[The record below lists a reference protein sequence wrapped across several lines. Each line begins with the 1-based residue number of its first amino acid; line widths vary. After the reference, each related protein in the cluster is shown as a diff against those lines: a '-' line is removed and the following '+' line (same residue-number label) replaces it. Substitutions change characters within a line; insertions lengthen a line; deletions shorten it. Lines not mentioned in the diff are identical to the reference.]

1 MNLVNVKPGF
11 ARKSPI
17 DQIFEDFFQ
26 NNPTT
31 NVNRP
36 AANIIDQEKA
46 FVLELAIPGITKE
59 ALNISVEKNVLTIK
73 SDTKETSLE
82 EGRYTR
88 KEFGIRNFE
97 RKFQLKEKVLTDAIE
112 AKLENGILRLHIPKA
127 AEVYTKQLIEIA

>member
-1 MNLVNVKPGF
+1 MG
-11 ARKSPI
+11 
-17 DQIFEDFFQ
+17 DFFQ

-73 SDTKETSLE
+73 SDAKETSSE

-88 KEFGIRNFE
+88 KEFGVRNFE